1 MASNE
6 QVLNGTPTETPIL
19 LTITL
24 ENGVFQ
30 YKRDEGN
37 GRRTCLKP
45 GDVIQFY
52 CEKPFAMEFKGVTPF
67 MKLTRQPDENHKIE
81 CAVGRHANV
90 GTYYYTIAVY
100 DGAKVYIDDPEVVV
114 EEAHPDNTVT
124 GPRPGVVDPVPN
136 PQPGP

>member
-6 QVLNGTPTETPIL
+6 PVLNGTPTETPIL

-24 ENGVFQ
+24 ENGAFQ
-30 YKRDEGN
+30 YKRDEEN

-45 GDVIQFY
+45 GDVVQFY

-67 MKLTRQPDENHKIE
+67 MKLSRQPDENQKIE
-81 CAVGRHANV
+81 CTVGRHANV

-100 DGAKVYIDDPEVVV
+100 DGGKVYIDDPELVV
-114 EEAHPDNTVT
+114 EEAAEPNNTVP
-124 GPRPGVVDPVPN
+124 GPRPGHT
-136 PQPGP
+136 